1 MRCNMENLKEVRWK
15 QRFENFDKS
24 YKLLKKY
31 SNEPIKTELERAGII
46 QFFEMTFELAW
57 KVLKDYL
64 ESEGYIVKSPRE
76 TVKQAFQIGLI
87 ENGHIWIDA
96 LANRNLTTHTYD
108 EELAQKMIKEIL
120 DDYLPE
126 LENMYNR
133 LLKEL

>member
-1 MRCNMENLKEVRWK
+1 MENLKDIRWK

-31 SNEPIKTELERAGII
+31 STKPITTELERAGII

-64 ESEGYIVKSPRE
+64 ESEGYMVKSPRE

-87 ENGHIWIDA
+87 DNGHVWIDA
-96 LANRNLTTHTYD
+96 LSNRNLTTHTYD
-108 EELAQKMIKEIL
+108 EELAQKMTKEIL
-120 DDYLPE
+120 MAYLPE
-126 LENMYNR
+126 LESMHDK
-133 LLKEL
+133 LSGEL

>member
-1 MRCNMENLKEVRWK
+1 MENLKEVRWK

-31 SNEPIKTELERAGII
+31 SNQLIKTELERAGII

-126 LENMYNR
+126 LENMYNK